1 MKQASILI
9 LDDSVSA
16 VDTETERTI
25 ISNLRETRKGKT
37 TILIAHRVSTVEKM
51 DKIIFVEEGRI
62 LAVGSHEELLE
73 KSPEYRNTV
82 ELQKLD
88 EEKEGE

>member
-1 MKQASILI
+1 
-9 LDDSVSA
+9 
-16 VDTETERTI
+16 
-25 ISNLRETRKGKT
+25 
-37 TILIAHRVSTVEKM
+37 M
-51 DKIIFVEEGRI
+51 DKIIFVEDGRI

-73 KSPEYRNTV
+73 KSPEYRTTV